1 MKTQELKSIMSRAW
15 QLKRQYDVM
24 YSGGVLFGECLK
36 MAWGETYKTQKIVE
50 LMRVGVVWFEFLK
63 VDGTIR
69 RACGTLLQS
78 LIPEEQ
84 WPTGESRRRQ
94 NDSVQVFFDLEK
106 QEWRCFKKLNVLRIL
121 TENDF

>member
-1 MKTQELKSIMSRAW
+1 MKSQELKSIMSRAW

-36 MAWGETYKTQKIVE
+36 MAWGETYKTKKIVE
-50 LMRVGVVWFEFLK
+50 MMRVGVVWFEFLK